1 VDEFGE
7 AEGEILHLL
16 DAKFPN
22 EVESYVGR
30 MCSELGHVSMI
41 CDNV

>member
-7 AEGEILHLL
+7 AEEKILNLL
-16 DAKFPN
+16 DVEFPN
-22 EVESYVGR
+22 EVEGYVFK